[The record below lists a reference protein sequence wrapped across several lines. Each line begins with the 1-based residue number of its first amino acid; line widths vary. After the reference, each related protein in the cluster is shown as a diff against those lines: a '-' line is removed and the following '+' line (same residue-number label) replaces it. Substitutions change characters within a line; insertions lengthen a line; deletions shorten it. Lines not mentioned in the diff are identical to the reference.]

1 MTAAKTGVDI
11 NDFRRYIEGAL
22 AYSGGTHT
30 FEDVCEMVV
39 AGTLQFWPGVDSAIV
54 TEIINTPRQRSLHF
68 FLAGGNLA
76 ELEAMVPGVCD
87 WGREQ
92 GCTVAGL
99 TGRRGWERTFLARTG
114 WAPTLVLFE
123 KKL

>member
-1 MTAAKTGVDI
+1 MRAVTPSIDNYRT
-11 NDFRRYIEGAL
+11 YIEDAL
-22 AYSGGTHT
+22 AYAGGTHT
-30 FEDVCEMVV
+30 FEDIRDAVT
-39 AGTLQFWPGVDSAIV
+39 AGTLQFWPGVTSAIV
-54 TEIINTPRQRSLHF
+54 TEVIDTPRKRSLHF

-76 ELEAMVPGVCD
+76 ELEAMTPGILD

-114 WAPTLVLFE
+114 WVPTLVLFE
-123 KKL
+123 KPL